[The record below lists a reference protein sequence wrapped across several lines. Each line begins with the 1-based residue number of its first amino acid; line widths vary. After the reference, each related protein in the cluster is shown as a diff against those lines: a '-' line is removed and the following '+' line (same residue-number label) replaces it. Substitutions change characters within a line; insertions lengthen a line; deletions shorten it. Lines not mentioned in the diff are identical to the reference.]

1 MAYASLEELDQRI
14 AIVRDNI
21 RELTEQAAA
30 LSGAEDETRASDRIA
45 DQEQQLAE
53 LLKEREQLINSAS
66 ARRARADVDV
76 WAPPAALLEQLHRVD
91 QRPVDAPQQRDAD
104 EAPGQRQLEGRRA
117 AAIVVEPMS
126 ASLKPRRRRRRPSRD
141 PYDGDRRPP

>member
-1 MAYASLEELDQRI
+1 MAYASLEQLDQRI

-53 LLKEREQLINSAS
+53 LLKEREQLINSARS
-66 ARRARADVDV
+66 
-76 WAPPAALLEQLHRVD
+76 
-91 QRPVDAPQQRDAD
+91 
-104 EAPGQRQLEGRRA
+104 
-117 AAIVVEPMS
+117 
-126 ASLKPRRRRRRPSRD
+126 PRS
-141 PYDGDRRPP
+141 